1 MPWPATDSA
10 DVRSISA
17 TVPTAPPWAHIA
29 SALVISAEEATD
41 ALTQLER
48 LHTLFVPSQVT
59 AAERLIRVTSG
70 LGRGDL
76 RRRAELV
83 SADAAIRQGDAVA
96 GAAIARRVLPD
107 AEQAGDGFALAR
119 AHYLLAWAAHT
130 IGDMP
135 GAQINGVRSVELLPA
150 ATPQEIV
157 MDHLTITAIAFNPS
171 AESDA
176 YFAET
181 LEIARQCGDPVRTF
195 TLHNNIAYAALER
208 GDLDTARRHVALMLD
223 EAALADIPAPV
234 PQLETAGRLY
244 IEEGR
249 FRDAVEVMQP
259 VADLLGAPESD
270 AASDFRLTQGL
281 LTLARA
287 WRGLDDFDRAH
298 YLLDEAMRRASL
310 EGTTIV
316 QAQITEERAHLRAAQ
331 GDFRGAFDDYVAFH
345 DAIVALQSEDQQAK
359 ARIAQASFNA
369 ERNRQQ
375 AEHFRDLAMRDSL
388 TGLYNRRYLDELL
401 AAAVERAAR
410 NAAPLSLAIIDADYF
425 KRINDELSHEIG
437 DGVLRTL
444 ASVLLQAKPRGS
456 TVCRLGGEEFAL
468 VLPGTPATAAL
479 GYCEE
484 MRVAVADYPWE
495 DLTRDIPLTVSIGV
509 ATAPIGRTTS
519 SALLAEA
526 DRFLYGVKRS
536 GRNRVMGDTR

>member
-1 MPWPATDSA
+1 MRSLSAAVPA
-10 DVRSISA
+10 
-17 TVPTAPPWAHIA
+17 APPWAHIA
-29 SALVISAEEATD
+29 TAVVITAETAAD
-41 ALTQLER
+41 ALTELER
-48 LHTLFVPSQVT
+48 LHTLYVPSQVP
-59 AAERLIRVTSG
+59 AAERLTRVASG
-70 LGRGDL
+70 LGRSDL

-83 SADAAIRQGDAVA
+83 TADAAIRQGDLVA
-96 GAAIARRVLPD
+96 GAATARRVLQD

-135 GAQINGVRSVELLPA
+135 SAQINGVRAVELLPA

-171 AESDA
+171 PESDA

-181 LEIARQCGDPVRTF
+181 LEIARQCGDPVRSF

-208 GDLDTARRHVALMLD
+208 GDLDTARRHVALMLQ
-223 EAALADIPAPV
+223 ETALADIPAPV

-249 FRDAVEVMQP
+249 FRDAVEVMRP
-259 VADLLGAPESD
+259 VAELLEAPESE
-270 AASDFRLTQGL
+270 AASDFRLAQGL

-287 WRGLDDFDRAH
+287 WRELGDFARAQ
-298 YLLDEAMRRASL
+298 YLLDEAMKRASQD
-310 EGTTIV
+310 GMTIL
-316 QAQITEERAHLRAAQ
+316 QAQITEEQAHLRAAQ
-331 GDFRGAFDDYVAFH
+331 GDFRSAFGDYVAFH

-375 AEHFRDLAMRDSL
+375 AEHYRDLAMRDAL

-401 AAAVERAAR
+401 AAAIDRAAR
-410 NAAPLSLAIIDADYF
+410 EGAPLSLAIIDADYF
-425 KRINDELSHEIG
+425 KRINDELSHEVG
-437 DGVLRTL
+437 DVVLRTL
-444 ASVLLQAKPRGS
+444 ASVLLQARPPGS

-468 VLPGTPATAAL
+468 IVPGASAATAVAE
-479 GYCEE
+479 CDA
-484 MRVAVADYPWE
+484 MRLAVAGYPWG
-495 DLTRDIPLTVSIGV
+495 DLTRGLPLTVSIGV
-509 ATAPIGRTTS
+509 ATAPTGRTTS
-519 SALLAEA
+519 SSLLSEA
-526 DRFLYGVKRS
+526 DRHLYGVKRS
-536 GRNRVMGDTR
+536 GRNRVMGDAR